1 MAEKL
6 ETRSELFT
14 SVNDNDERY
23 GIAVSNIDTIDAKG
37 QIEFIIHQ
45 YSNIN
50 VKFVFNIDKNGNLNL
65 TLMKQ
70 ANNGYWNTYYSSTFK
85 KV

>member
-6 ETRSELFT
+6 ETRNELFT
-14 SVNDNDERY
+14 SINDNDERY
-23 GIAVSNIDTIDAKG
+23 GIAVSNIDTTNDKG

-45 YSNIN
+45 KSNIN
-50 VKFVFNIDKNGNLNL
+50 ARFVFAINKDGNLNL

-70 ANNGYWNTYYSSTFK
+70 ANNGVWNTYYSSTFK
-85 KV
+85 KA

>member
-14 SVNDNDERY
+14 SINDNGEKY
-23 GIAVSNIDTIDAKG
+23 GIAVSNIDDLNNKG
-37 QIEFIIHQ
+37 IIEFIIHQ
-45 YSNIN
+45 YSNLN
-50 VKFVFNIDKNGNLNL
+50 AKFVFNIDKNGDLNI

-70 ANNGYWNTYYSSTFK
+70 SNAGSWNTYYSSKFK
-85 KV
+85 KA